1 MHDRTATLAV
11 AAVFAVLAALP
22 SQAFT
27 QTQVV
32 TPVPYVSGG
41 VGLDEREALQQEA
54 NQEGYNLKIVAT
66 ATDGAYLAGITVR
79 IADAQGVEVLQAAMD
94 GPWLYA
100 KLPTGRYTLS
110 ADDGR
115 QAQKRTVDVPAKG
128 TREAVF
134 RWERTAH
141 TPKGIEW

>member
-1 MHDRTATLAV
+1 MRNRTAGLALIALV
-11 AAVFAVLAALP
+11 AALP
-22 SQAFT
+22 LSALA

-32 TPVPYVSGG
+32 TPVPHVSGG
-41 VGLDEREALQQEA
+41 VGLDEREALMQEA
-54 NQEGYNLKIVAT
+54 KQEGYNLKVVAT

-79 IADAQGVEVLQAAMD
+79 IADTKDVEVLQAAMD

-100 KLPTGRYTLS
+100 KLPAGRYTLS
-110 ADDGR
+110 ADDGSKTL
-115 QAQKRTVDVPAKG
+115 KRTVDVPAKG
-128 TREAVF
+128 TREVVF

>member
-1 MHDRTATLAV
+1 MRNRIATLAL
-11 AAVFAVLAALP
+11 AAICAALP
-22 SQAFT
+22 LQVSA
-27 QTQVV
+27 QTQIV

-41 VGLDEREALQQEA
+41 VGVDEREALQQEA
-54 NQEGYNLKIVAT
+54 KQEGYNLKVVAT

-94 GPWLYA
+94 GPWLYV
-100 KLPTGRYTLS
+100 KLPAGRYTLS

-115 QAQKRTVDVPAKG
+115 QTHKRAVDVPAQG
-128 TREAVF
+128 TRETVF
-134 RWERTAH
+134 RWERAAH